1 MTKQYK
7 IEFSGYG
14 CNGIINHQTGFVL
27 IQGKGNESSFLLM
40 FFFFS
45 PKFFLFSFN
54 FELKKKVAKQRRFS
68 GSNGSSQ
75 LKFNEV
81 PN

>member
-1 MTKQYK
+1 MTKKYK

-40 FFFFS
+40 FFFF
-45 PKFFLFSFN
+45 PQIFLIFFN